1 MFEFLEEIKD
11 VKQVKKTQMI
21 FYAVSKN
28 EIIRKN
34 YRRILRTL
42 ELLKKSG
49 KDAKG
54 KLMLTFDG
62 YNDDKREIYMISEI
76 REFVKYI
83 YTKYN
88 FLFYFLTTLDNNR
101 SIVYACINDYKAIQ
115 NNNDVFLKIIYNE
128 DIRIKTINSMLEYGK
143 LIDDLEEMQRIIFT
157 FI

>member
-1 MFEFLEEIKD
+1 
-11 VKQVKKTQMI
+11 
-21 FYAVSKN
+21 
-28 EIIRKN
+28 
-34 YRRILRTL
+34 
-42 ELLKKSG
+42 
-49 KDAKG
+49 
-54 KLMLTFDG
+54 MLTFDG

-88 FLFYFLTTLDNNR
+88 FLFYFLTALDNNR

-128 DIRIKTINSMLEYGK
+128 DIRKKTIYSMLEYGK
-143 LIDDLEEMQRIIFT
+143 LIGDLDGMQRIIFT